1 MKLKI
6 IFNSNSILTLSRRSA
21 TTKVTLVCDARTW
34 GNPMFARTWGNPMS
48 GAPKMGRQAH
58 LPGPLRLQRAFTL
71 TWNVFTGA
79 TSCSQGRRYSKVSD
93 AIPAETALSRN
104 SCVTGA
110 PTTWLFWPF
119 FFVELFT
126 SRRGEGSPLIAQLY
140 PVDGLLFSRITR

>member
-21 TTKVTLVCDARTW
+21 TTKVTLVCDALPWGKPGVSASRNGPGSATW
-34 GNPMFARTWGNPMS
+34 PD
-48 GAPKMGRQAH
+48 
-58 LPGPLRLQRAFTL
+58 PLRLQRAFTL

-79 TSCSQGRRYSKVSD
+79 TLCSHGRRYSKVSD
-93 AIPAETALSRN
+93 AIPAETALRRS

-119 FFVELFT
+119 FFVDLFT
-126 SRRGEGSPLIAQLY
+126 SLRGEGSPFIAQLY
-140 PVDGLLFSRITR
+140 PVDGLLFS

>member
-21 TTKVTLVCDARTW
+21 TTKVTLVCDARTSAKPDVSAFPNGPVGHW
-34 GNPMFARTWGNPMS
+34 
-48 GAPKMGRQAH
+48 
-58 LPGPLRLQRAFTL
+58 PGPLRLQYAFTL
-71 TWNVFTGA
+71 TWNVFAGA
-79 TSCSQGRRYSKVSD
+79 TSCSHGRRYSKVSD

-126 SRRGEGSPLIAQLY
+126 SLRGEGSPFIAQL
-140 PVDGLLFSRITR
+140 